1 MRTKIL
7 LIVCFLILFCGT
19 ETSVRAGE
27 TRMSISQL
35 KLSWAD
41 YENKII
47 RIEFNYAT
55 DISQVDKGT
64 YCATLWDEH
73 GNSIYAEFKTAGL
86 NYIQRTSKR
95 KKRWYVS
102 AIVVRTTLQNKYG
115 ATSIGPMLKL
125 IGHRH
130 KSMGFKAR
138 YRW

>member
-7 LIVCFLILFCGT
+7 LIICFLILFCGM

-27 TRMSISQL
+27 TRISISQL

-47 RIEFNYAT
+47 RIGFYYAT
-55 DISQVDKGT
+55 DIFQVDKGIC
-64 YCATLWDEH
+64 CATLWDKD
-73 GNSIYAEFKTAGL
+73 GNNVYAKFKTAGL

-95 KKRWYVS
+95 KRRWYVS
-102 AIVVRTTLQNKYG
+102 TIVIKTTLQNKYG

>member
-1 MRTKIL
+1 MKTKTL
-7 LIVCFLILFCGT
+7 LLMCFLILFCGVKAYA
-19 ETSVRAGE
+19 ESKE
-27 TRMSISQL
+27 IRMTISEL

-55 DISQVDKGT
+55 DMSQVDKGT
-64 YCATLWDEH
+64 YCATLWDKH
-73 GNSIYAEFKTAGL
+73 GNNIYVEFKRAGF
-86 NYIQRTSKR
+86 NYMQRTTR
-95 KKRWYVS
+95 KNRRWYIS